1 MFPPIKVELFN
12 LEPTKPYVLLID
24 MSPVDK
30 FRYKYQN
37 SAWVKCFEEE
47 CSPTRLYIHP
57 DSPALGSHWMNT
69 VVSFYKLKLTNNQL
83 DKQGHVSAL
92 VLLDTVR
99 QPFPSQQIIVS
110 SMHHYQPRLHLV
122 ESADVTNLSWERFN
136 TFVFPETQFITVTA
150 YQNDKVC
157 FGNTTRQ

>member
-1 MFPPIKVELFN
+1 MFCCQTLEMHATLTFFKISSSRRMFPPIKVELFN
-12 LEPTKPYVLLID
+12 LEPSKPYVLLID

-83 DKQGHVSAL
+83 DKQGHVSYS
-92 VLLDTVR
+92 LLLED
-99 QPFPSQQIIVS
+99 PS
-110 SMHHYQPRLHLV
+110 HCHN
-122 ESADVTNLSWERFN
+122 NLSPLPPPLPLPPTHLCPFCRS
-136 TFVFPETQFITVTA
+136 
-150 YQNDKVC
+150 
-157 FGNTTRQ
+157 